1 MTTSTAKKTVDFPQF
16 KDGTE
21 YDFADVANKVYI
33 PMHALVIKT
42 SVLKDNNIVI
52 DEKCFYVDVEYV
64 MFPVP
69 FVNKVTFFDLHV
81 YMYRLALSTQ
91 SVSILGFQK
100 HINDHLRVTFHMFD
114 FYRDYISSDKADSAK
129 ADYMR
134 TCIADLIIT
143 QSAIYS
149 SYPDS
154 DMENRKRFMEFD
166 RKAKELSPEIYEL
179 SSVKS
184 GKLRLLRKYNF
195 KHYRLIQSLSRLHFK
210 MTNK

>member
-1 MTTSTAKKTVDFPQF
+1 MFTNYYEYYDDVNRQKAVDFPQF

-91 SVSILGFQK
+91 SVSILGFQS
-100 HINDHLRVTFHMFD
+100 T
-114 FYRDYISSDKADSAK
+114 
-129 ADYMR
+129 
-134 TCIADLIIT
+134 
-143 QSAIYS
+143 
-149 SYPDS
+149 
-154 DMENRKRFMEFD
+154 
-166 RKAKELSPEIYEL
+166 
-179 SSVKS
+179 
-184 GKLRLLRKYNF
+184 
-195 KHYRLIQSLSRLHFK
+195 
-210 MTNK
+210 